1 MELMM
6 QIELN
11 AVFTPCC
18 LHQSL
23 HTSQHVGVWFEWTA
37 EGLACLF
44 KSIKPH
50 QKVSEKHFQTKI
62 TGRLREVKYE
72 KNK

>member
-1 MELMM
+1 
-6 QIELN
+6 
-11 AVFTPCC
+11 
-18 LHQSL
+18 
-23 HTSQHVGVWFEWTA
+23 VGVWFEWTA